1 MTPLSGNCMI
11 PSIETEREECMK
23 VCKFGGSSLADSGQ
37 IKKVKDIIQQDSSRR
52 YIVVSAPGKRTAE
65 DTKVTDLLYALQGAI
80 EQKLP
85 YQEYESEISQR
96 FLTLAK
102 ELGVDTQMVEQ
113 SLEKITKDLLA
124 GANRDYAASRGEFLN
139 GKIIA
144 DFFGA
149 TYIEPSGLIE
159 IADNGRV
166 AECSYERVAQALDG
180 VDFAVIPGFYGSDTH
195 GNIKTFS
202 RGGSDITGS
211 IVARAVIAEC
221 YENWTDVSGV
231 MMAHPGIVKNPKIN
245 SEMTFRELR
254 ELALVGASV
263 FHEEAVQPVRSK
275 GISIHIKN
283 TNAPEDHGTHIM
295 LDRNSSNHPIVG
307 VAGEGGYTAVHVH
320 HVMLNTSKDLR
331 DKIVSYLSECGEIT
345 YNLENG
351 DDLTVILKGGVVD
364 IRKLNS
370 LGVESVTIH
379 EQVAIVAVVG
389 EGVTPSTVGIFTS
402 DLMEKH
408 EVFALSYGGGS
419 SIICGVLEKQLA
431 GIIGDIYGRIS

>member
-1 MTPLSGNCMI
+1 
-11 PSIETEREECMK
+11 MK

-37 IKKVKDIIQQDSSRR
+37 IKKVKEIIQQDSSRT

-113 SLEKITKDLLA
+113 ALEEITKDLLA

-149 TYIEPSGLIE
+149 TYIEPRGIIE
-159 IADNGRV
+159 ISHDGRV
-166 AECSYERVAQALDG
+166 EECSYKQMAEALKCI
-180 VDFAVIPGFYGSDTH
+180 DFAVIPGFYGSDID

-211 IVARAVIAEC
+211 IVARSVKAEC

-263 FHEEAVQPVRSK
+263 FHEEAVQPVRSQ
-275 GISIHIKN
+275 GIPIHIKN

-295 LDRNSSNHPIVG
+295 LDRDCSSQPIVG
-307 VAGEGGYTAVHVH
+307 VAGEGGYTSVHVH
-320 HVMLNTSKDLR
+320 HVMLNKSKSLR
-331 DKIVSYLSECGEIT
+331 NKVLSYLSECGEIAL
-345 YNLENG
+345 NVESG
-351 DDLTVILKGGVVD
+351 DDLTVVLKGDVVD

-370 LGVESVTIH
+370 LGVEGVTLRDK
-379 EQVAIVAVVG
+379 VAILSVVG
-389 EGVTPSTVGIFTS
+389 EGITPSTVGIFSS

-408 EVFALSYGGGS
+408 GVFALSYGGGS
-419 SIICGVLEKQLA
+419 SITCGIPDKQLSE
-431 GIIGDIYGRIS
+431 IIGDIYGRIS